1 MRLKRAPE
9 ILKAVDC
16 RRTPLVRKIGSLR
29 LPRQS
34 RCSFLA
40 MTRLIGCTAVLT
52 FVIAR
57 SEATWAARERRRWT
71 SSNRRQRR
79 RKGAK
84 KLAPHLQAGSA
95 EAFSIG
101 LRLGRRLPWRKRS
114 AAGRLSANPEESSD
128 RGGWAGTWF
137 CTSKAQGKTLVPTRK
152 SQGSWLP

>member
-16 RRTPLVRKIGSLR
+16 RRTRLVRKIGSLR

-34 RCSFLA
+34 RCSCLA

-52 FVIAR
+52 FVTAR
-57 SEATWAARERRRWT
+57 SEATWAARERRLWT
-71 SSNRRQRR
+71 SSDRRQRR

-95 EAFSIG
+95 EAFSFG
-101 LRLGRRLPWRKRS
+101 LRLGRHLVLRKQS
-114 AAGRLSANPEESSD
+114 AGQNLSANPEIS
-128 RGGWAGTWF
+128 R
-137 CTSKAQGKTLVPTRK
+137 QLVTVKWRLVRK
-152 SQGSWLP
+152 IGSLRLPRACRPSQ